1 MKILVLSNTS
11 WNNQNSFGSSFSN
24 IFSGV
29 SDVEIANIY
38 CRYGEPN
45 NEIVSEY
52 FQITEKSLI
61 KNLKDK
67 SVPSGKRV
75 VVSEGKNDYLNVK
88 QQKTIDS
95 ARKKRWQIFFWL
107 RDLIWLIGRWRS
119 SELKAFIDDF
129 KPDLIFQP
137 VYYSNYLSRIAL
149 FIKQYTGVPM
159 VGYISDD
166 CYTLK
171 QFNLSPLYWI
181 DRLHKRK
188 KVKKVIQSCDL
199 LYVISDIQ
207 KKDYEKAFGVPCK
220 ILTKSADF
228 SVPPQIKKEYN
239 NPLQLV
245 FTGNIGTNR
254 WKSLALIADAL
265 KEINNKTVKAQLRIY
280 TGTPLTD
287 KMKKNLN
294 VEGTSFI
301 MGSVTASEIPQIQ
314 SDADMLVHVEAMD
327 LKNKLAV
334 RQSFST
340 KIVDYFKEARPILAV
355 GSHDVASVDHLIKN
369 DCALTAETADELIVK
384 LKSVIDNPQ
393 KLTEIAL
400 KGYECG
406 KRHHDKTKMN
416 QMLENDLKKY
426 AKGE

>member
-1 MKILVLSNTS
+1 MSQNTELAS
-11 WNNQNSFGSSFSN
+11 
-24 IFSGV
+24 
-29 SDVEIANIY
+29 IY
-38 CRYGEPN
+38 TRNGLPDQRIKKAFRVNEKMLLKRLLGKSKQVGEVVTQRYGENAKLTEVNKSIMRYAQKKRYTVMFWMQDLLWCLNFWKSPELENFIETYNPDVVFTLLSN
-45 NEIVSEY
+45 NI
-52 FQITEKSLI
+52 FLNRIILHILKITK
-61 KNLKDK
+61 KNLVLYAWDNNFLWNKYQ
-67 SVPSGKRV
+67 R
-75 VVSEGKNDYLNVK
+75 
-88 QQKTIDS
+88 
-95 ARKKRWQIFFWL
+95 
-107 RDLIWLIGRWRS
+107 
-119 SELKAFIDDF
+119 
-129 KPDLIFQP
+129 
-137 VYYSNYLSRIAL
+137 
-149 FIKQYTGVPM
+149 
-159 VGYISDD
+159 
-166 CYTLK
+166 
-171 QFNLSPLYWI
+171 SPLRWI
-181 DRLHKRK
+181 NQFFERIYMHKV
-188 KVKKVIQSCDL
+188 VKKADKF
-199 LYVISDIQ
+199 YVISDIQ

-220 ILTKSADF
+220 ILTKSDDF

-254 WKSLALIADAL
+254 WKSLALIANVL
-265 KEINNKTVKAQLRIY
+265 KEINNETVKAQLRIY

-301 MGSVTASEIPQIQ
+301 MGSVPASEIPQIQ

-340 KIVDYFKEARPILAV
+340 KIVDYFKAARPILAV
-355 GSHDVASVDHLIKN
+355 GPHDVASIDHLIKN
-369 DCALTAETADELIVK
+369 DCALTAETTDELITK